1 VIGESKQRFSECGM
15 KDVPVKIK
23 HNNAWIVIKMGIG
36 TMGFVI
42 PPPVNYEV
50 PFTSIIDLAE
60 KPHTLVITTKEKIET
75 TLKIKSVDK
84 VLEVLKK
91 LILNS
96 CTAFRTVAYIKSM
109 AIRDSL
115 PLKNTPWEKGSIVVM
130 STGIWFVT
138 QNRQV
143 CVPISDVTSVESA
156 KTDVKGTSTDIVR
169 IDYIKSGE
177 VLSAYVL
184 CPLPTLQKF
193 CQFLKDIMTRMD
205 IKDRESDTFDQ
216 QVAMLI
222 YSGMDSRAIG
232 KMLNIPPPQLDAIYD
247 KILNLGIA
255 EVVATHRELQLTTK
269 GIRFI
274 KHTMKKREK

>member
-1 VIGESKQRFSECGM
+1 M

-36 TMGFVI
+36 TTGFVI

-50 PFTSIIDLAE
+50 PFISIIDLAE

-109 AIRDSL
+109 AIRGSL

-156 KTDVKGTSTDIVR
+156 KTDVKGTSADIVR

-177 VLSAYVL
+177 ILTAYVL
-184 CPLPTLQKF
+184 CPLPALQELST
-193 CQFLKDIMTRMD
+193 FLKGATTGMSTNGSELDAT
-205 IKDRESDTFDQ
+205 DRH
-216 QVAMLI
+216 VAMLI

-232 KMLNIPPPQLDAIYD
+232 KMLNIPHPQMDAIYD
-247 KILNLGIA
+247 KILTLGIA
-255 EVVATHRELQLTTK
+255 EVVASHRELQLTTK
-269 GIRFI
+269 GIRHI
-274 KHTMKKREK
+274 THAMKNTKK